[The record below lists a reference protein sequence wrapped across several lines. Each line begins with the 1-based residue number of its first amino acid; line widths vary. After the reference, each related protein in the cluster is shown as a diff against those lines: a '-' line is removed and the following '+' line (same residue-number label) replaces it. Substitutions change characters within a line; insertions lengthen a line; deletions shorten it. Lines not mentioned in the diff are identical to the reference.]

1 VPASERTHRPSLLL
15 GAIALLVIALCGCGG
30 GGSPS
35 EVVAEVGNTAITKA
49 LLDHWT
55 RIEAIV
61 LYNQMPT
68 SPVPKGVV
76 PDPPRYTACVAYLRA
91 TPYGL
96 AAKKV
101 LLTEEQL
108 RSQCRARYQTVRQT
122 ALSFLITWNWIIG
135 EGTDRGLTA
144 SEAVIRKRLE
154 QVKHA
159 EFATESAFRHH
170 LALTGETISDRLL
183 RSKVKVFSAGLERK
197 LLEGLTPRQAVQVSK
212 RFVGEFPRRWAAK
225 TNCRR
230 GYVVPNCRQYKGPLP
245 PTPVI

>member
-1 VPASERTHRPSLLL
+1 LRLL
-15 GAIALLVIALCGCGG
+15 GAVAVLMLALCGCGG
-30 GGSPS
+30 GGS
-35 EVVAEVGNTAITKA
+35 EVVAEVGHTAITRA

-68 SPVPKGVV
+68 SPVPRGVV
-76 PDPPRYTACVAYLRA
+76 PDPPQYAACIAYLRA

-96 AAKKV
+96 AAKKLV
-101 LLTEEQL
+101 LTEAQL

-135 EGTDRGLTA
+135 EGLERGVSA
-144 SEAVIRKRLE
+144 SAAAIRARLE

-159 EFATESAFRHH
+159 EFTTEGAFKQH

-183 RSKVKVFSAGLERK
+183 RAKVKIFSAELERK
-197 LLEGLTPRQAVQVSK
+197 LLQGLTARQAVQASK
-212 RFVGEFPRRWAAK
+212 RFTVEFPRRWAAK
-225 TNCRR
+225 TSCRR
-230 GYVVPNCRQYKGPLP
+230 GYVVPDCRQYRGPLA